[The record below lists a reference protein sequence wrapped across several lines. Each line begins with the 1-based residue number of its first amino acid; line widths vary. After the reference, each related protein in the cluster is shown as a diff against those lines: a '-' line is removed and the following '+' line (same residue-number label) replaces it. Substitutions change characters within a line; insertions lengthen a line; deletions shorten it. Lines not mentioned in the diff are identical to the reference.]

1 MRRSRMLA
9 ALQRRADTLLETLK
23 RQGVAP
29 KAHHLRAEL
38 KSLEWAIPILIDHV
52 RQADAALEND
62 DA

>member
-1 MRRSRMLA
+1 MLA